1 MPMPMPMAAGNPLG
15 ALRSNK
21 LLLHVLA
28 GALGGIVG
36 ALFGEL
42 FMDWQPS
49 TKSEVLV
56 MMGVSVAVIA
66 SFIALAL
73 FLSDAWYQ
81 RRQIRPE
88 RALIAWLYGAA
99 AGFVAGA
106 VAQWVYS
113 QDFGESAEFKNYV
126 LRSIC
131 WGIAGAL
138 IGGLLS
144 RTVPNLGLGRGCAAG
159 FAGGC
164 VGGIAFLIVGQNG
177 DLPETLARV
186 IGFAVLGAALGLA
199 MYIVEKLFRDATLL
213 VIWGPSDSAQF
224 SLGQQP
230 VTIGGDVEDDVH
242 VAGAP
247 PHMISIVL
255 NYGHIEQ
262 IDNYSGARTALNN
275 GSQFQVGPVGLVIQ
289 ARQ

>member
-36 ALFGEL
+36 ALFGEPAVG
-42 FMDWQPS
+42 MDVSPS
-49 TKSEVLV
+49 MRPVGTGLWF
-56 MMGVSVAVIA
+56 GIIA
-66 SFIALAL
+66 SFIAVSL
-73 FLSDAWYQ
+73 FLSDTWYQ

-88 RALIAWLYGAA
+88 RALIAWLCGAA

-106 VAQWVYS
+106 FAQWVYQ
-113 QDFGESAEFKNYV
+113 QDFGESLEFKNYV

-131 WGIAGAL
+131 WGIAGAVVGIL
-138 IGGLLS
+138 MS
-144 RTVPNLGLGRGCAAG
+144 RTIPNLGLGRGAAAG

-164 VGGIAFLIVGQNG
+164 VGGLAFIVIAQN
-177 DLPETLARV
+177 LPETLGRAF
-186 IGFAVLGAALGLA
+186 GLAMLGVALGLA

-247 PHMISIVL
+247 PHVISIVL

-262 IDNYSGARTALNN
+262 IDNYTGARTALNN
-275 GSQFQVGPVGLVIQ
+275 GSQFQVGPVCLVIQ